1 MRRFRPLLSFHL
13 ALLATVLIVVLTPA
27 EGRADG
33 IPHSEPTLEGNLAGA
48 PGCRSGTPGPAC
60 RPLLDP
66 GSPGDD
72 PADALAALGRPGSP
86 EDDLAAA
93 LRAMRSAPDAAAAGK
108 AADEARA
115 ILAGEPLEGRAYS
128 GIPLLNW
135 NVPARV
141 RRVPAGG
148 AVTVTVVR
156 TPQHTLSDTWLL
168 DFEDPSRPYT
178 ITYRVSELGGTMGG
192 ELRPTPLLTDANRGL
207 HSALVSLVPPALES
221 GTSLANRFTRERD
234 LPEAGGRGAQP
245 PGRPGRDGAHA
256 AARRDARDPRA
267 R

>member
-156 TPQHTLSDTWLL
+156 HPRAQRRATRGCST
-168 DFEDPSRPYT
+168 SRT
-178 ITYRVSELGGTMGG
+178 
-192 ELRPTPLLTDANRGL
+192 
-207 HSALVSLVPPALES
+207 
-221 GTSLANRFTRERD
+221 
-234 LPEAGGRGAQP
+234 
-245 PGRPGRDGAHA
+245 RPGRTRSPTGSASWAGRWA
-256 AARRDARDPRA
+256 ASCARRRC
-267 R
+267 